1 MKSEKIITSSFSE
14 TGAKSMAKLL
24 TSKYNCT
31 IIDNPKFDKNSG
43 MWTITYHDPKLGNK
57 DEDETRK
64 NEQVF
69 QSVGNNKRA
78 GKSKLGA
85 MENLG
90 KKTKK

>member
-43 MWTITYHDPKLGNK
+43 MWITAYRDPSLGK
-57 DEDETRK
+57 DDETK
-64 NEQVF
+64 I
-69 QSVGNNKRA
+69 
-78 GKSKLGA
+78 
-85 MENLG
+85 
-90 KKTKK
+90 TKKRISKKQKS